1 MKKTAE
7 ASLPLEVLGIFR
19 IVFKSA
25 SKHFESIERA
35 VGVSGAQLWA
45 LAEVKNTDGLTI
57 SQISARMA
65 LHQSTT
71 SNLLD
76 KLESK
81 GLIERRRSNQDRRVV
96 TVHATELGE
105 QALAKAP
112 GPFIGILPDALM
124 RMTPEELE
132 NLKSSMS
139 VLLNLLELKSES
151 ANKEPLGVPIRLQD

>member
-7 ASLPLEVLGIFR
+7 ASLPLEVLGMFR
-19 IVFKSA
+19 IIFKSA
-25 SKHFESIERA
+25 NKHFESIENA

-45 LAEVKNTDGLTI
+45 LAEVANTGGLTI

-76 KLESK
+76 KLETK
-81 GLIERRRSNQDRRVV
+81 GLIERRRSREDRRVV
-96 TVHATELGE
+96 TVHATPLGE

-124 RMTPEELE
+124 RMPPEQLE
-132 NLKSSMS
+132 SLRSSMS
-139 VLLNLLELKSES
+139 VLLNLLELKFET
-151 ANKEPLGVPIRLQD
+151 ANKEPLGTPIKLQD